1 MKHMLLLILGGL
13 LFAAGVRQASATDEP
28 VSREGTTRAAD
39 GVPIRYEVRGR
50 GDPALVFI
58 HGWASDRSV
67 WQEQVNVFA
76 RNHTLV
82 TVDLGGHGA
91 SGVNRASWSI
101 ASLAQDVVTVVKALR
116 LKRVVLIGHSMG
128 GPVALLA
135 AGRMPDRILGVI
147 GVDTLHNA
155 EFKLPE
161 EQAKEIIARFEA
173 DFPGTMRDGVRTMF
187 SEKTDLALV
196 QRVAEKA
203 AATDKKAAVALLRD
217 LYQMDLRAAFAAV
230 KKPVR
235 CVNAAP
241 WAPWGLPTAVET
253 NRKYADYRAVVMD
266 GVRHYPMLE
275 RPAEFNKHLQEL
287 LKGLAAR

>member
-13 LFAAGVRQASATDEP
+13 LFAAGVRQASATNEP
-28 VSREGTTRAAD
+28 VSRAGTARTAD

-67 WQEQVNVFA
+67 WQEQVNIFA
-76 RNHTLV
+76 RGHTLV

-91 SGVNRASWSI
+91 SGANRASWSI
-101 ASLAQDVVTVVKALR
+101 ASLAQDVVTVVKALG

-155 EFKLPE
+155 E
-161 EQAKEIIARFEA
+161 
-173 DFPGTMRDGVRTMF
+173 
-187 SEKTDLALV
+187 
-196 QRVAEKA
+196 
-203 AATDKKAAVALLRD
+203 
-217 LYQMDLRAAFAAV
+217 
-230 KKPVR
+230 
-235 CVNAAP
+235 
-241 WAPWGLPTAVET
+241 
-253 NRKYADYRAVVMD
+253 
-266 GVRHYPMLE
+266 
-275 RPAEFNKHLQEL
+275 L